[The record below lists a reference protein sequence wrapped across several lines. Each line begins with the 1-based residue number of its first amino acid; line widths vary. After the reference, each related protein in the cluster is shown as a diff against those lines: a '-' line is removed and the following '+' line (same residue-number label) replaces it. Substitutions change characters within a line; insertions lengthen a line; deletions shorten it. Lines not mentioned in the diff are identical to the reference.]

1 MSSNSPMLRLD
12 DAGRVRTITLD
23 RPEALNAFNE
33 ELYDATT
40 QALIDAGADP
50 SVAVVVLT
58 GMGRSFSAGTD
69 VIELA
74 ARNSAGLVAG
84 AHGFVGMVDQ
94 LVGFPKPLVCAVNG
108 MALGVGATMLVYA
121 DLVLMS
127 TDARVR
133 CPFTDLAVAPE
144 AGSSYML
151 PLLVG
156 RQHATWALMSSE
168 WLSAHECGRIGLA
181 WRVCAPE
188 ELMSETMAVARHL
201 AAKPIASLVETKRTI
216 VAAHREGVAAAR
228 AREDDAFRRLLGQP
242 ANIEALAAL
251 AERRT
256 ADFTCIDS
264 EHPPD
269 MGSLSDR

>member
-1 MSSNSPMLRLD
+1 MLRLD

-33 ELYDATT
+33 ELYDATA
-40 QALIDAGADP
+40 QALIDAGPDP

-84 AHGFVGMVDQ
+84 AHGFVGMADQ
-94 LVGFPKPLVCAVNG
+94 LVGFPKPLVRAVNG

-151 PLLVG
+151 PPAG
-156 RQHATWALMSSE
+156 GST
-168 WLSAHECGRIGLA
+168 
-181 WRVCAPE
+181 
-188 ELMSETMAVARHL
+188 ARHVGVDEL
-201 AAKPIASLVETKRTI
+201 R
-216 VAAHREGVAAAR
+216 VAVGARVRADRPGVAGLR
-228 AREDDAFRRLLGQP
+228 A
-242 ANIEALAAL
+242 
-251 AERRT
+251 
-256 ADFTCIDS
+256 
-264 EHPPD
+264 
-269 MGSLSDR
+269 

>member
-1 MSSNSPMLRLD
+1 MLRLD

-33 ELYDATT
+33 ELYDATA

-50 SVAVVVLT
+50 SVVVVVLT

-84 AHGFVGMVDQ
+84 AHGFVGMLDQ
-94 LVGFPKPLVCAVNG
+94 LVGFPKPLVRAVNG

-151 PLLVG
+151 PPAG
-156 RQHATWALMSSE
+156 GST
-168 WLSAHECGRIGLA
+168 
-181 WRVCAPE
+181 
-188 ELMSETMAVARHL
+188 ARHVGVDEL
-201 AAKPIASLVETKRTI
+201 R
-216 VAAHREGVAAAR
+216 VAVGARVRADRPGVAGLR
-228 AREDDAFRRLLGQP
+228 A
-242 ANIEALAAL
+242 
-251 AERRT
+251 
-256 ADFTCIDS
+256 
-264 EHPPD
+264 
-269 MGSLSDR
+269 